1 MTLAQSIR
9 MQNTIGSTSSQE
21 IDVELFAFIERYA
34 TSLIRW
40 DLLLYFGQNP
50 NRRDQAFQV
59 AQHVGRKPATLQK
72 ELDDLVYLGV
82 LRADS
87 HADTIVYSLA
97 HDISTRRVAIRMAHD
112 IAPMR

>member
-1 MTLAQSIR
+1 MAQSIR
-9 MQNTIGSTSSQE
+9 LHNTIGSTSSQE

-50 NRRDQAFQV
+50 NRRDQAFEV
-59 AQHVGRKPATLQK
+59 AQRMGRKLITLQK

-82 LRADS
+82 LRVDQK
-87 HADTIVYSLA
+87 ADTLFYSLA
-97 HDISTRRVAIRMAHD
+97 HDVNTRHAAIRMARD
-112 IAPMR
+112 VSITR